1 MQNANKN
8 KFWKDVKIVT
18 YGVVA
23 FALVVFLVGL
33 GAKHTAIRAKNIITK
48 EDVKSQNLQQ
58 TGVYTNLGKTR

>member
-18 YGVVA
+18 YSVLA
-23 FALVVFLVGL
+23 FALIAFLVGL
-33 GAKHTAIRAKNIITK
+33 GARHTAVRAKKIITK
-48 EDVKSQNLQQ
+48 EDARSQNFQQ